1 MARTPE
7 TTMNPIGGIADFAL
21 NTNGRLIARAEPT
34 GSTGVYNPHWLHHLP
49 FELFLENLMSRN
61 TLYLLLGALVVVV
74 IGFAI
79 YAYQQE
85 SQPDGVQIELNEQ
98 GLSVEGN

>member
-1 MARTPE
+1 
-7 TTMNPIGGIADFAL
+7 
-21 NTNGRLIARAEPT
+21 
-34 GSTGVYNPHWLHHLP
+34 
-49 FELFLENLMSRN
+49 MSRN

-85 SQPDGVQIELNEQ
+85 SQPSGVQIELNEQ

>member
-49 FELFLENLMSRN
+49 F
-61 TLYLLLGALVVVV
+61 
-74 IGFAI
+74 
-79 YAYQQE
+79 
-85 SQPDGVQIELNEQ
+85 
-98 GLSVEGN
+98 